1 MSKKQTPVD
10 EKFEKV
16 DFDLFEALAAIDRK
30 DYDYYDRL
38 TEEQQKK
45 FVPFMLAKWLSYVQS
60 NNIKLTQ
67 FYVLS
72 VNEYVNKQLFNEKVS
87 LHPKLLFLMMC
98 ASSPNFGKQRRS
110 WIPQIKERVA
120 QCKDQASIKDIKEF
134 YSKTYPNTH
143 DTILNEVSS
152 LYVKHQN
159 KKCYLAEKFPNLKH
173 DELELLANLSTEQD
187 IENYE
192 REHGNI

>member
-1 MSKKQTPVD
+1 MAKKLTPVE

-16 DFDLFEALAAIDRK
+16 DFDLFEALAAIDKK
-30 DYDYYDRL
+30 DYGYYDRL

-45 FVPFMLAKWLSYVQS
+45 FVPFMLTKWLSYVQS
-60 NNIKLTQ
+60 NNTQLTQ

-72 VNEYVNKQLFNEKVS
+72 VNEYVNKHLFNEKVS
-87 LHPKLLFLMMC
+87 LHPKLLFLIMC
-98 ASSPNFGKQRRS
+98 ASSPGNGKQRRN

-120 QCKDQASIKDIKEF
+120 QCKDAATIKDIKDF
-134 YSKTYPNTH
+134 YSKTYPNT
-143 DTILNEVSS
+143 DEQVLTEVST

-173 DELELLANLSTEQD
+173 DEIELLANLTSDTD

-192 REHGNI
+192 REYGNI